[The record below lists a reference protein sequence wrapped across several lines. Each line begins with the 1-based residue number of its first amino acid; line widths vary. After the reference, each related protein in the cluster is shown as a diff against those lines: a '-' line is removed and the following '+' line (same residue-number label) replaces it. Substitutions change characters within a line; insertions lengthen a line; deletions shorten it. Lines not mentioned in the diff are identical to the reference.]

1 MLNTKRGCRHSYLRR
16 TLEPKGGV
24 ANTGIYRLATP
35 PFGTYSNSLI
45 NRDKY
50 RDYSKNIG
58 KSSLISLQNIGK

>member
-1 MLNTKRGCRHSYLRR
+1 MLNTKRGCSHSYLRR

-24 ANTGIYRLATP
+24 ANTGICRLATP
-35 PFGTYSNSLI
+35 PSDIYSNSLI

-50 RDYSKNIG
+50 VDYSKNIG

>member
-35 PFGTYSNSLI
+35 PLGTYSNMS
-45 NRDKY
+45 D
-50 RDYSKNIG
+50 
-58 KSSLISLQNIGK
+58 